1 VYCSVVRLLFLRLVP
16 LAELGE
22 LTTGDVPSLES
33 LVLVER
39 FFRRFALSRSGAG
52 GERLTVERS
61 LNGKLVSNICSS
73 VTTPSPAPPLPPF
86 IGSFIRSSFTVFGAA
101 YHRSHAND
109 IPRMNV

>member
-73 VTTPSPAPPLPPF
+73 VTSTSITTIHWF
-86 IGSFIRSSFTVFGAA
+86 SHSFVIHCVWSGVSFNRSIT
-101 YHRSHAND
+101 RE
-109 IPRMNV
+109 